1 MNLVRAIWSGG
12 VQFCTATGQEGR
24 WRVPWGNT
32 GSLTRATERRR
43 LGYARPP
50 NTWPQDKAPSTI
62 KSSSTEQQTTIDSS
76 EDWNR
81 SQKD

>member
-1 MNLVRAIWSGG
+1 MN
-12 VQFCTATGQEGR
+12 
-24 WRVPWGNT
+24 PNT

-43 LGYARPP
+43 LGHDRPP

>member
-1 MNLVRAIWSGG
+1 VNLVRAIRSGG
-12 VQFCTATGQEGR
+12 CGVLNCYRPGGPLA
-24 WRVPWGNT
+24 VPWANT

-43 LGYARPP
+43 LGHDRPP